1 MFCDT
6 EAQPTPRRK
15 KLESG
20 SFTLEIHVFRPHYAG
35 GTTSTVFLELSFRK
49 TSAGKS
55 HDYRDAI
62 VPKGPF
68 SKCFS
73 STIKTKIQ
81 RFQIPSVWRAFAT
94 ESSGFVTGK
103 CVDGRPNRRKK
114 STFPNPSVE
123 GWTRPKNN
131 KVKINRK
138 RARMINDWDRLWT
151 TIVRNLKMVSETLP
165 MNQLGLWI
173 SIDNWETILSIDLMA
188 EGVLQP
194 WVPSR
199 IHSTQ
204 VIRTSG
210 RRDQSCYLGFTALV
224 LSQVWKRKRQWTAC
238 NTLIHEKYYAEE

>member
-1 MFCDT
+1 MFSVHT
-6 EAQPTPRRK
+6 
-15 KLESG
+15 
-20 SFTLEIHVFRPHYAG
+20 
-35 GTTSTVFLELSFRK
+35 
-49 TSAGKS
+49 
-55 HDYRDAI
+55 
-62 VPKGPF
+62 
-68 SKCFS
+68 
-73 STIKTKIQ
+73 KTKSR

-103 CVDGRPNRRKK
+103 CVDGRPNRRNK

-123 GWTRPKNN
+123 GWTRPRNN

-138 RARMINDWDRLWT
+138 RAGMINDWDRLWT

-173 SIDNWETILSIDLMA
+173 PIDNWETILSMDLVV

-210 RRDQSCYLGFTALV
+210 RRNQSRHLGFTALV
-224 LSQVWKRKRQWTAC
+224 LSQVWKKKTSMNC
-238 NTLIHEKYYAEE
+238 M